1 MSSIETLLAKPRHAR
16 VHFAVNVSKYH
27 DPNLVRSLL
36 DRSRQLRFENPAEML
51 HLAQL
56 ATAIAACCKCEER
69 ERLDLLGDAWVHLAN
84 ALKVRF
90 ALRVSEAAFR
100 KAKTFLAQTEHQE
113 LYASYLE
120 GFAALRLRQLRLTE
134 SRSLLVE
141 ALAIR
146 EQLGEPGAIAATLN
160 QLGLLENENK
170 QYIVSLGYLSRAN
183 RLITWEKDP
192 RLWLLSRH
200 NCIVVLAAMGRSE
213 VALSLYERLQPFYAT
228 AADKMLQLRG
238 QWVFAKVSASF
249 GSASADGTAERAFRA
264 AANTAV
270 KLDLPYESANILLD
284 LGKFFASRGRW
295 HALELVIIEALNL
308 LDSLGISR
316 DATAAQVL
324 LLAGRQRRRS
334 LNLLQR
340 AGVLINRHHFAAA

>member
-1 MSSIETLLAKPRHAR
+1 MSSLETLLAKPRLAR
-16 VHFAVNVSKYH
+16 VRFAVNVSKYH
-27 DPNLVRSLL
+27 DPHLVRSLL

-84 ALKVRF
+84 ALKVRGV
-90 ALRVSEAAFR
+90 LRVSEAAFR
-100 KAKTFLAQTEHQE
+100 KAKEFLAETEHQE

-120 GFAALRLRQLRLTE
+120 CFAALRLRQLRLTD

-146 EQLGEPGAIAATLN
+146 EHLAEPGAIAATLN
-160 QLGLLENENK
+160 QLGLSELESK
-170 QYIVSLGYLSRAN
+170 QYILSLGYLSRAN
-183 RLITWEKDP
+183 RLVAWDKDP

-200 NCIVVLAAMGRSE
+200 NGILVLAAMSRSVE
-213 VALSLYERLQPFYAT
+213 ALNLYERLQPYYAT
-228 AADKMLQLRG
+228 AADKMLHLRG
-238 QWVFAKVSASF
+238 QWLFAKVSASF
-249 GSASADGTAERAFRA
+249 GRASSDATAESAFRVA
-264 AANTAV
+264 ASTAV
-270 KLDLPYESANILLD
+270 KLDLPYESAKILLD
-284 LGKFFASRGRW
+284 LGTFFASRGRW

-308 LDSLGISR
+308 LDYLGIGR
-316 DATAAQVL
+316 DAAVAQVL
-324 LLAGRQRRRS
+324 LLAARQRRRS

-340 AGVLINRHHFAAA
+340 AELLINRHHFAAA